1 MRNFKNTKVFI
12 ILIIFSFNAEAEPAN
27 ENIEKKNSWTF
38 SVENDLLACSQKDAD
53 YTGGFMYT
61 ISGPDASRLPLSLD
75 PILGAVDHL
84 WLPGHD
90 IESSAKAGFQVSMQ
104 SWTPYDK
111 EDPLPVRDDRPYA
124 TLLALTSTRMMAN
137 PDDEAAWASSLTL
150 GLLGAGFAENIH
162 NGIHDLARCGPG
174 PKGYHNQ
181 ISHGGE
187 PTMRYSLR
195 HQSFLGEKKFL
206 NARHDFKFGV
216 EGSVGYLTEASLGLS
231 ARLGRFSTP
240 WWSMQ
245 AEHHEFYAPNEA
257 QGNFYLSY
265 GMELKLRGY
274 NALLQG
280 QFRHSEVTVPRSNLE
295 TVIGVAWFGLTWGI
309 TNTTTLT
316 YQMRRQTPEI
326 KSGAGSRYFSSGG
339 IYLKHVY

>member
-1 MRNFKNTKVFI
+1 MRHLKKIFF
-12 ILIIFSFNAEAEPAN
+12 LIGANLFFNAQAEPVN
-27 ENIEKKNSWTF
+27 EDVDRKNAWTF
-38 SVENDLLACSQKDAD
+38 SIENDLLAGSQKDAD

-61 ISGPDASRLPLSLD
+61 LSGPNASRLPLSLD
-75 PILGAVDHL
+75 PILRAVDNL

-90 IESSAKAGFQVSMQ
+90 AEPSAKAGFQISMQ

-111 EDPLPVRDDRPYA
+111 ADPLPVRNDRPYA
-124 TLLALTSTRMMAN
+124 TVLALTSTRMMVTSE
-137 PDDEAAWASSLTL
+137 DEAAWASSLSV
-150 GLLGAGFAENIH
+150 GLLGAGFAKDIH
-162 NGIHDLARCGPG
+162 NGIHDLVNSGPG
-174 PKGYHNQ
+174 PKGYHHQ
-181 ISHGGE
+181 ISQGGE

-195 HQSFLGEKKFL
+195 RQSLWGENKFL
-206 NARHDFKFGV
+206 NARHDFKFDV
-216 EGSVGYLTEASLGLS
+216 EGSIGYLTEASLGVS
-231 ARLGRFSTP
+231 ARLGQFSTP

-245 AEHHEFYAPNEA
+245 AQHHEFYAPHEA

-309 TNTTTLT
+309 TDTTTLT
-316 YQMRRQTPEI
+316 YQMRHQTAEI
-326 KSGAGSRYFSSGG
+326 RSGLGSRPFSSGG
-339 IYLKHVY
+339 IYIKHVY